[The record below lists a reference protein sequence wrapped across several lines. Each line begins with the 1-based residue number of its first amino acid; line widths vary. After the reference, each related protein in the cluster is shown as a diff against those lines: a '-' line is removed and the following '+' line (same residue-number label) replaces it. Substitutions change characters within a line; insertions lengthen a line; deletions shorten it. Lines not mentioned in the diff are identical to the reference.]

1 MARAFQTSCQTGSL
15 TPLIKE
21 ELKYTIMNRRH
32 SAGQEEIV
40 VQFPTPARYE
50 LNDEETKRRQVRLE
64 KNRAAAAR
72 HREKKKANKRQDEEE
87 LGVLEARN
95 TELRQAVE
103 FLETEIRTLRS
114 LLPPAPE

>member
-50 LNDEETKRRQVRLE
+50 VRGQADGRSSGWLVDRLVACERVSVWEER
-64 KNRAAAAR
+64 
-72 HREKKKANKRQDEEE
+72 
-87 LGVLEARN
+87 
-95 TELRQAVE
+95 
-103 FLETEIRTLRS
+103 
-114 LLPPAPE
+114 

>member
-1 MARAFQTSCQTGSL
+1 MARAFQASCQTGSL

-50 LNDEETKRRQVRLE
+50 VR
-64 KNRAAAAR
+64 
-72 HREKKKANKRQDEEE
+72 
-87 LGVLEARN
+87 G
-95 TELRQAVE
+95 QADG
-103 FLETEIRTLRS
+103 RS
-114 LLPPAPE
+114 SGWLVDRLACV